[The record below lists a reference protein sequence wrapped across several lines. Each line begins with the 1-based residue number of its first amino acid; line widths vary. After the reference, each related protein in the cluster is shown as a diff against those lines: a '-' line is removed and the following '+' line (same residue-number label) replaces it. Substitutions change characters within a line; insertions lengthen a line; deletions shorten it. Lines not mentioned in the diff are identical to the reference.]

1 MFVCYTEMM
10 TCRLGSRRLGGSRG
24 SLQAGTACSAAS
36 ELDLSSRSR
45 RAHKARLKLL
55 GASGEAPLLS
65 GWRSTPHTPHAPAT
79 PAPHHSH
86 NHLAPGHCNGTDSIQ
101 SEPAQDNETSMIGT
115 AIPWL
120 SAFAG
125 CLQYR
130 GLIGYLSTDIVAA
143 SPQVRIVVG
152 SGSRGG
158 LRRRSTYASGRLRAG
173 PHWSF
178 VFDPAGRLCYYWSM
192 VVSLAFLY
200 NLWVIVYR
208 FAFQEINGKLLFSLY
223 EA

>member
-1 MFVCYTEMM
+1 MM

-24 SLQAGTACSAAS
+24 SLQAGTACTAAS
-36 ELDLSSRSR
+36 ELDLSTRSR
-45 RAHKARLKLL
+45 RAHK
-55 GASGEAPLLS
+55 ASGEAPLLS
-65 GWRSTPHTPHAPAT
+65 GWRSTPHTPHTPAT

-86 NHLAPGHCNGTDSIQ
+86 NHLAPPHCNGTD
-101 SEPAQDNETSMIGT
+101 
-115 AIPWL
+115 
-120 SAFAG
+120 
-125 CLQYR
+125 
-130 GLIGYLSTDIVAA
+130 
-143 SPQVRIVVG
+143 

-158 LRRRSTYASGRLRAG
+158 LRRRSTYASGRLRSG

-208 FAFQEINGKLLFSLY
+208 RDTNSVVLLGLLFGLPVSGGHIVPLPYGVSRRWRPTNGRGEAESALHELHDVLHRLSLSTT
-223 EA
+223 ARLSLLINRI